1 MNNQYVLVISPRDN
15 EVDLVKE
22 LGYGV
27 ILIRKNISF
36 DEMFSVEVPVEIDLN
51 DEEIVVGK
59 CKELSEKYN
68 VVGVYTLNEYRI
80 PLAAKVGEILEINSF
95 LSYETAI
102 TCRNKKLARK
112 KVK

>member
-80 PLAAKVGEILEINSF
+80 PLAAKL
-95 LSYETAI
+95 
-102 TCRNKKLARK
+102 
-112 KVK
+112 VKF

>member
-51 DEEIVVGK
+51 DEEIVVGFLLYK
-59 CKELSEKYN
+59 VISYLKYN
-68 VVGVYTLNEYRI
+68 VR
-80 PLAAKVGEILEINSF
+80 KIL
-95 LSYETAI
+95 L
-102 TCRNKKLARK
+102 
-112 KVK
+112 